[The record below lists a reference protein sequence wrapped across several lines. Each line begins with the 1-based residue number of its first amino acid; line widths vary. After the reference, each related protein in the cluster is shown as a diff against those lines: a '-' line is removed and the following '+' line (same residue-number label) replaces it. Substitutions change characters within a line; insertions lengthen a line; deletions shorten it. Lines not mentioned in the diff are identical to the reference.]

1 MFGLYLLYVK
11 KFSYQ
16 KKQSSDPKYTPARK
30 SAATV
35 KVFFP
40 KKISATFRQRI
51 ECSYQIVLPVFPV
64 ACSRMVYRIRYLTS
78 CGSAFWPNMASYS
91 LLTHIAI
98 MLIC

>member
-64 ACSRMVYRIRYLTS
+64 ACSRMVNSVWNLLCPAF
-78 CGSAFWPNMASYS
+78 CGRPPAASYIS
-91 LLTHIAI
+91 VV
-98 MLIC
+98 C